1 MKVET
6 SPLRGMLI
14 FTPDVHPDDRG
25 FFMETYNDER
35 YRKHGVHEVFV
46 QDNHSHSVQ
55 NVIRGLKFQYDAPT
69 TKLIRVTYGGVFA
82 VGVDLRPS
90 SPTFGKWE
98 GVELSDENKLQ
109 LYLPF
114 GFAFGFCVTSKE
126 AGVLYKLSAVHNEQ
140 GSGTIRWDDPDIN
153 ISWPTTSPIVSSVDA
168 AAHTFKEA
176 IAGGIIERMHSA
188 SLE

>member
-1 MKVET
+1 
-6 SPLRGMLI
+6 MLI
-14 FTPDVHPDDRG
+14 LTPDVHPDARG
-25 FFMETYNDER
+25 FFMETYHDEH
-35 YRKHGVHEVFV
+35 YREHGVREVFV

-69 TKLIRVTYGGVFA
+69 AKLIRVAYGGIFA

-140 GSGTIRWDDPDIN
+140 GSGTVRWDDPDIG
-153 ISWPTTSPIVSSVDA
+153 ISWPTASPIVSSADA
-168 AAHTFKEA
+168 AAHTLKEA
-176 IAGGIIERMHSA
+176 IAGGVIERMRSA
-188 SLE
+188 SIE